1 MKYLYKYTLPACFI
15 IFILGPAPSAPELN
29 KKNIE
34 INIEINEVSEWL
46 KNKESKIKNIKD
58 DNHSKVIFFDSIP
71 QKTEY
76 SIVYLHGF
84 SGSSQDGAPVHE
96 MVARELGFN
105 LYLPRLYAHGL
116 DDEEPLLN
124 YTGEKS
130 LDSAREA
137 IAVGKILGKKII
149 LMGTSTGC
157 SLALNLAN
165 DPKIA
170 ALVMYAP
177 NIKVNHPLAF
187 VATLPWG
194 LQIIRLIKGG
204 KYHYIDDMT
213 TEKMKYWTHKY
224 RLEAVVQ
231 MQKLIETSMIES
243 TFNQVTCPV
252 FSGFYYRNEK
262 EQDQVVSVDHM
273 REMFTKLGTEKNL
286 KEQISFKNAEKHEI
300 ASRIANKNYLEVKDS
315 TIIFLKRVLSL

>member
-1 MKYLYKYTLPACFI
+1 MPGGCDPRTLPHPERGGFS
-15 IFILGPAPSAPELN
+15 IFLKWLANFLDIVCPTCLIP
-29 KKNIE
+29 
-34 INIEINEVSEWL
+34 NEKRTL
-46 KNKESKIKNIKD
+46 
-58 DNHSKVIFFDSIP
+58 SKVIFFDSIP

-137 IAVGKILGKKII
+137 IAIGKILGKKII

-165 DPKIA
+165 DSKIA

-194 LQIIRLIKGG
+194 LQILRLIKWG

-273 REMFTKLGTEKNL
+273 
-286 KEQISFKNAEKHEI
+286 
-300 ASRIANKNYLEVKDS
+300 
-315 TIIFLKRVLSL
+315 LSLIHISEPTRPY